1 MPFPMSVQNRR
12 TLSWPPTSTRFL
24 AHALAGSAIVLL
36 AAYLGVRLQVNFS
49 TIGFLDLLVVV
60 LVAMISGFWE
70 ATVTSLAALTCLNY
84 FFIPPVY
91 TFYISDPQNWV
102 ALITFES
109 TALLVSRLSI
119 QMEKQAR
126 TAVLE
131 RRGMEKLY
139 ELSRRTLL
147 MNPQQL
153 PGPQIVAQICDVAQ
167 VDAVALFDAARARV
181 DSSGSASPELEVA
194 ARDAYLQDRDE

>member
-1 MPFPMSVQNRR
+1 MTEMQ
-12 TLSWPPTSTRFL
+12 TSRPSGLRF
-24 AHALAGSAIVLL
+24 AGHALAGSATVLL
-36 AAYLGVRLQVNFS
+36 AAYVGVRLHVNFA
-49 TIGFLDLLVVV
+49 TTGFLHLLIVV
-60 LVAMISGFWE
+60 LVAMVAGFWE
-70 ATVTSLAALTCLNY
+70 ATVTSLAALICLNY
-84 FFIPPVY
+84 FFVPPVY
-91 TFYISDPQNWV
+91 TFYVSDPQNWV

-119 QMEKQAR
+119 QMEQQAR

-131 RRGMEKLY
+131 RRGTEKLY

-147 MNPQQL
+147 MDPQQL

-181 DSSGSASPELEVA
+181 DAAGSAGPDLEAA
-194 ARDAYLQDRDE
+194 ARDAYLTLRSVNY